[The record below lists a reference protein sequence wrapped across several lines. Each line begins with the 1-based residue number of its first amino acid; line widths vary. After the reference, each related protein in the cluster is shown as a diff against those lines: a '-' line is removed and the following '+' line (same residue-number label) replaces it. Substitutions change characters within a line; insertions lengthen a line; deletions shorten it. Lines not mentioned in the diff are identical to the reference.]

1 MFLRRHVL
9 AARVVVPFVAEHK
22 NAKDPAYGKIGDY
35 LVQEE
40 NGDQWVLDA
49 KEFANKYTR

>member
-1 MFLRRHVL
+1 ML